1 MTDND
6 EEWLTV
12 EQVAQHL
19 RVSVRH
25 ASRYG
30 ERVRTKKAGKRIL
43 YHRGDIEALGVE
55 LGVDNKPLVPL
66 PIEMLPAGEMLSTI
80 ERHQAQLF
88 AMAQQLADVNREL
101 GRLQGVIEGQQP
113 IIDEHPKLQQY
124 VRELQ
129 ADRDRLREA
138 LHEAERSQQPEPERR
153 PWWRRLLDR

>member
-1 MTDND
+1 MTDTD

-12 EQVAQHL
+12 EAVAQRL

-30 ERVRTKKAGKRIL
+30 DRVRTMKAGKRIL
-43 YHRGDIEALGVE
+43 YHRDDVDALGVE
-55 LGVDNKPLVPL
+55 LGVDNKPLVPT
-66 PIEMLPAGEMLSTI
+66 PIEMLPAGEMMTAI

-101 GRLQGVIEGQQP
+101 GHLEGVIEGQRP
-113 IIDEHPKLQQY
+113 IVEDYPKLQQY

-129 ADRDRLREA
+129 ADRDRLQEA
-138 LHEAERSQQPEPERR
+138 LRAAEQQRAEPTRR
-153 PWWRRLLDR
+153 AWWRRLLDR